1 MNKKNLFVSP
11 SYIYIALPFL
21 IFVLGWV
28 KWYISIPAALFI
40 LYALYRMLKKDCD
53 LWLPAWNKDTIR
65 LGLLIVIVIGI
76 WIYFSGVGGMAY
88 QNTDHRWRNQIFQM
102 LVNYD
107 WPLVKDVTIDNVTET
122 RGMIY
127 YIGFWLPAALVGKL
141 LGLRAG
147 YLFQMV
153 WALLGITL
161 IYYYICAFFKKLS
174 IYPLLAFIFFSG
186 LDIIGVYMRN
196 NDMSGLTNHEH
207 IDFWC
212 GIAQYSSMS
221 TLLFWVFN
229 QAIYAWL
236 ILCIIFAQKD
246 NRHIVFIW
254 SLAMINATF
263 PFVGM
268 IPFVIYKMIKNNRQ
282 KSVSFKERIPLFF
295 KGVCTIENIF
305 AGGFV
310 GIISF
315 IYLIGNISAQ
325 KVNPTLSSQ
334 VYSTT
339 GFLFLASFFF
349 LVEAGFYLFVMYP
362 YQKNNILYYIV
373 IIILVICPYIRVGSG
388 ADFCMRASIPALF
401 VMYLLFIDTFS
412 KSIHDKKWGIAVG
425 LSILFLI
432 GCATPYREFCR
443 TVIRTSDMY
452 INNSNFPVD
461 PVSEIE
467 IIGADN
473 FSGNIEGNFFYHY
486 LAK

>member
-1 MNKKNLFVSP
+1 
-11 SYIYIALPFL
+11 
-21 IFVLGWV
+21 
-28 KWYISIPAALFI
+28 
-40 LYALYRMLKKDCD
+40 
-53 LWLPAWNKDTIR
+53 
-65 LGLLIVIVIGI
+65 
-76 WIYFSGVGGMAY
+76 
-88 QNTDHRWRNQIFQM
+88 
-102 LVNYD
+102 
-107 WPLVKDVTIDNVTET
+107 
-122 RGMIY
+122 
-127 YIGFWLPAALVGKL
+127 
-141 LGLRAG
+141 
-147 YLFQMV
+147 
-153 WALLGITL
+153 
-161 IYYYICAFFKKLS
+161 
-174 IYPLLAFIFFSG
+174 
-186 LDIIGVYMRN
+186 
-196 NDMSGLTNHEH
+196 
-207 IDFWC
+207 
-212 GIAQYSSMS
+212 
-221 TLLFWVFN
+221 
-229 QAIYAWL
+229 
-236 ILCIIFAQKD
+236 
-246 NRHIVFIW
+246 
-254 SLAMINATF
+254 MINATF

-282 KSVSFKERIPLFF
+282 KSVSFKECIPLFF

-373 IIILVICPYIRVGSG
+373 I
-388 ADFCMRASIPALF
+388 
-401 VMYLLFIDTFS
+401 
-412 KSIHDKKWGIAVG
+412 
-425 LSILFLI
+425 SILFLI